1 MPFADK
7 FHELTYRGRELR
19 KQVDQAREK
28 ANRTKSRNDLKA
40 FEEIQRKYKR
50 HLNEV
55 RKAVGESAQ
64 ESHEEALRKAK
75 EAEEESEESKE
86 NKKIP
91 RLDELL
97 AKITPE
103 NRHDETFVV
112 PVGKE
117 RI

>member
-1 MPFADK
+1 MPFADQ
-7 FHELTYRGRELR
+7 FHELTHHGRELR

-40 FEEIQRKYKR
+40 FEEVQRKYKR

-75 EAEEESEESKE
+75 EAEEESKE

-91 RLDELL
+91 TLDELL

-117 RI
+117 RF